1 MAKRGKEPRPKR
13 PIEPVVEYIAREAA
27 RRYGPIE
34 PDLPG
39 KVRRNVKRGFGSD
52 LSTEEVRTLLLHYKE
67 IYAFAA
73 SILRNN
79 REYWEQDFVRSGDA
93 ACSSGCSWRN
103 TIENA
108 GPFWTWLP
116 NVPATT
122 SCCHDARDWAK
133 PASTSQFTVV
143 TCVAV
148 VGRATG
154 AELPSDGDMGSAA
167 WRLVPAASCFTAA
180 NGKDEKLAFIVRT
193 TPA

>member
-1 MAKRGKEPRPKR
+1 M
-13 PIEPVVEYIAREAA
+13 EYIAREAA

-93 ACSSGCSWRN
+93 AWQRFVGLLVEKYHRERRA
-103 TIENA
+103 I
-108 GPFWTWLP
+108 LDM
-116 NVPATT
+116 V
-122 SCCHDARDWAK
+122 AK
-133 PASTSQFTVV
+133 CASYY
-143 TCVAV
+143 
-148 VGRATG
+148 
-154 AELPSDGDMGSAA
+154 ELLS
-167 WRLVPAASCFTAA
+167 
-180 NGKDEKLAFIVRT
+180 
-193 TPA
+193 